1 MTAAGVTPS
10 NATANSAGGSLRVRL
25 TMPLMPSDCDL
36 PIPGGGNVWQGCE
49 FVVNPP
55 ADDPCDFWIVCA
67 YAQERESAIV
77 APENTLFINGEPLEK
92 KQYPRA
98 FYAQFGHV
106 VDTHNHSRHPH
117 LERHASCL
125 GWGVGGLYDPF
136 AQLARPPKI
145 NRVGVV
151 CSSTAQTAGQRKR
164 LKFLAQLK
172 AALGDDIAHFGR
184 GFQPIEKKLDGILP
198 YRFQLVL
205 ENCVADHYWTEKLA
219 DAYLGWGFPLY
230 AGCPN
235 LESYF
240 DPQAFRRVSLEE
252 PDQAIA
258 LIRQQLAAPETAPEI
273 EAVRIARNRIL
284 GEYSIIQRCAT
295 LVRRHFVNRPKQH
308 LTLRDYKFFRTRAW
322 PRRWWSHL
330 TSAR

>member
-1 MTAAGVTPS
+1 MTVPNSTSPEPPG
-10 NATANSAGGSLRVRL
+10 ATATPPLRVRL

-36 PIPGGGNVWQGCE
+36 PIPGGGNVWHGCE

-55 ADDPCDFWIVCA
+55 ANDPCDFWIICA
-67 YAQERESAIV
+67 YAHERETAVV

-92 KQYPRA
+92 KEYPRA
-98 FYAQFGHV
+98 FYQQFGHV

-117 LERHASCL
+117 LELHASCL

-136 AQLARPPKI
+136 VRMERPQKI

-151 CSSTAQTAGQRKR
+151 CSSTAQTVGQRKR
-164 LKFLAQLK
+164 LKFLARLN
-172 AALGDDIAHFGR
+172 AVLGADIAHFGR
-184 GFQPIEKKLDGILP
+184 GFQPLETKLDGILP

-235 LESYF
+235 LDSYF
-240 DPQAFRRVSLEE
+240 DPTAFQRVNLEE
-252 PDQAIA
+252 PEQAIR
-258 LIRQQLAAPETAPEI
+258 LIRQLLATPESAAEI
-273 EAVRIARNRIL
+273 EAMRGARDLILNRYNLIF
-284 GEYSIIQRCAT
+284 RCAT
-295 LVRRHFVNRPKQH
+295 LAQKHFVTRPKQSV
-308 LTLRDYKFFRTRAW
+308 TLRDYKFFRTRALA
-322 PRRWWSHL
+322 RRWWSQL
-330 TSAR
+330 TGSR

>member
-1 MTAAGVTPS
+1 MTAPAPS
-10 NATANSAGGSLRVRL
+10 RLRVRL

-36 PIPGGGNVWQGCE
+36 PIPGGGNVWHNCE

-67 YAQERESAIV
+67 YAHERETATV

-92 KQYPRA
+92 KKYPRA
-98 FYAQFGHV
+98 FYQQFGRV
-106 VDTHNHSRHPH
+106 VDTHSHSRHPH
-117 LERHASCL
+117 LELHASCL
-125 GWGVGGLYDPF
+125 GWGVGGRYDPF
-136 AQLARPPKI
+136 AQMERPQKI

-151 CSSTAQTAGQRKR
+151 CSSTAQTDGQRKR

-184 GFQPIEKKLDGILP
+184 GFQPLEKKLDGILP

-240 DPQAFRRVSLEE
+240 DPAAFQRVSLEE
-252 PDQAIA
+252 PEQAIR
-258 LIRQQLAAPETAPEI
+258 LIRKLLATPESTAEI
-273 EAVRIARNRIL
+273 EAVRGARARIL
-284 GEYSIIQRCAT
+284 NDYNIISRCAT
-295 LVRRHFVNRPKQH
+295 LARRHYVAQPKQAV
-308 LTLRDYKFFRTRAW
+308 TLRDYKFFRTRAL
-322 PRRWWSHL
+322 PRRILSRL
-330 TSAR
+330 RNG